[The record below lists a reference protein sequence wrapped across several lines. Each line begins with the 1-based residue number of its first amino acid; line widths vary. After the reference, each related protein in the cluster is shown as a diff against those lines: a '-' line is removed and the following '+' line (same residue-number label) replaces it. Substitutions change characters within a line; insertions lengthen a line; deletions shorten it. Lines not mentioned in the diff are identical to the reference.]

1 MFGHFSTIWIN
12 GLMIQELDRICFEF
26 DLDLDASWNIPGQCS
41 ISTPPETFDFL
52 TFLGGY
58 K

>member
-1 MFGHFSTIWIN
+1 
-12 GLMIQELDRICFEF
+12 MIQELDRICFEF